1 MTATLERPSDQ
12 RITARLAGAGSL
24 RDEMAALLEVAPADA
39 TSADFRRL
47 ILDENAAGKR
57 SQTARM
63 WAWKRLKLRYA
74 LDSTEAPEF
83 TAFRRAY
90 DDASSASERGLVI
103 GLMLARTDRLFRD
116 VTLEFISP
124 RLVHGQE
131 EVDPGAVAADVDDRR
146 RGLGLSWSD
155 ESIRSVTNHLISSW
169 RDTGFIAA
177 GRGVTT
183 TLVKPGTVVAAFAAA
198 LAKAEGLTDRAVLGS
213 VWFQLLGADETR
225 ATELLREAAAAGL
238 LTFKSQA
245 DVVEIHL
252 SERASGI
259 A

>member
-24 RDEMAALLEVAPADA
+24 RDELAALFEMAPPDA
-39 TSADFRRL
+39 TSGDFRRL

-57 SQTARM
+57 SGTARM

-74 LDSTEAPEF
+74 LDSTETLEF

-90 DDASSASERGLVI
+90 AGAKSASERGLVI

-124 RLVHGQE
+124 HLASVQE
-131 EVDPGAVAADVDDRR
+131 AVDPAAVAADVDDRR
-146 RGLGLSWSD
+146 RSLGLTWST
-155 ESIRSVTNHLISSW
+155 ESIRSVTNHLVSSW
-169 RDTGFIAA
+169 RDAGFIAS

-183 TLVKPGTVVAAFAAA
+183 TLVKPGPIVAAFAAA
-198 LAKAEGLTDRAVLGS
+198 LGKAEGLTDRAVLRS
-213 VWFQLLGADETR
+213 VWFDLLGADEAR
-225 ATELLREAAAAGL
+225 ATELLREAAAVGL
-238 LTFKSQA
+238 LTFKFQA

-252 SERASGI
+252 GERARGT